1 MNWLNLK
8 MMKTPILDFVKS
20 YQKHDMTRLHMP
32 GHKGYPY
39 LGWEPFDITEIA
51 GADVLS
57 DAAGIIEE
65 SEMNASSL
73 FGTAHT
79 FYSTEGSSLVI
90 KTMLSLVLSD
100 RDFEKRPVILAA
112 RNAHKSFLYSCAL
125 LDVDV
130 TWLYPEDFT
139 NLCSCPISPSSVEMH
154 LSSMKEKPA
163 AVYLTS
169 PDYLGN
175 SLDIQAISKVCD
187 DFGVP
192 LLVDNA
198 HGAYTKFLKPGCHP
212 IDLGATMCADSAHK
226 TLPVL
231 TGGAY
236 LHISKKAPVSYLELA
251 RNSMAVFASTSPS
264 YLILQSLDFCNRYL
278 SDGYEK
284 RLSDCISKVERVK
297 GCLRDLGFPILD
309 SEPLKLVIDTLACGY
324 NGEELANQLRLHRIE
339 IEFADPEYLVLMF
352 TPEIT
357 ARDYE
362 RLLEAFHTIP
372 LKNPL
377 QKPDFVL
384 PRPDSI
390 LSIRRAVF
398 GKRRRIPV
406 TEALGM
412 ICAAPCV
419 SCPPAI
425 PILVSGERITEEAIR
440 LFQYYGVETVE
451 VCQTTP

>member
-1 MNWLNLK
+1 MNLPK
-8 MMKTPILDFVKS
+8 PKTMKTPILDFVKS
-20 YQKHDMTRLHMP
+20 YQTSDTTRLHMP
-32 GHKGYPY
+32 GHKGYAY
-39 LGWEPFDITEIA
+39 LGFEPFDITEIA

-57 DAAGIIEE
+57 DASGIIDE
-65 SEMNASSL
+65 SEKNATSL

-90 KTMLSLVLSD
+90 RTMLSLVLSD
-100 RDFEKRPVILAA
+100 WDSSERPIILAA

-125 LDVDV
+125 LDIDV
-130 TWLYPEDFT
+130 KWLYPEEFT
-139 NLCSCPISPSSVEMH
+139 SLCSCPITASSVEEA
-154 LSSMKEKPA
+154 LASMDVKPA

-169 PDYLGN
+169 PDYLGF
-175 SLDIQAISKVCD
+175 SQDIEGIAKVCD
-187 DFGVP
+187 HFRIP

-198 HGAYTKFLKPGCHP
+198 HGAYTKFLEPSRHP

-236 LHISKKAPVSYLELA
+236 LHISKKSPVSYLELA

-264 YLILQSLDFCNRYL
+264 YLILQSLDFCNQYL
-278 SDGYEK
+278 SAGYKK
-284 RLSDCISKVERVK
+284 RLSDCISKVEALK
-297 GCLRDLGFPILD
+297 GFLTELGFSILD

-324 NGEELANQLRLHRIE
+324 DGEELAKLLRGSHIE
-339 IEFADPEYLVLMF
+339 PEFADPEYLVLMF

-357 ARDYE
+357 ERDHE
-362 RLLEAFHTIP
+362 RLRNAFSSIPIREA
-372 LKNPL
+372 LD
-377 QKPDFVL
+377 KPVFSL
-384 PRPDSI
+384 SRPDAL
-390 LSIRRAVF
+390 LSIRQAVF
-398 GKRRRIPV
+398 GRRRRVPV

-425 PILVSGERITEEAIR
+425 PILVSGEPITKEAIQ

-451 VCQTTP
+451 VCQVTP